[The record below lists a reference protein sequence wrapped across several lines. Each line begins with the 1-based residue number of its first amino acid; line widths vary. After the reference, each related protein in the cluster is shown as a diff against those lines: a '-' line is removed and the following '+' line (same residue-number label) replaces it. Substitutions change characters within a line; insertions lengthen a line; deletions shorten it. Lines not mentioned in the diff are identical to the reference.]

1 MASHYESRR
10 TGKSDTRV
18 SDRGAAHCEPT
29 VAHHDVAT
37 TQWLFIARDANHEL
51 GRSRLHQ
58 PGRLTAARLDLHCG
72 ALILGSVAHSVLMA
86 TDDES

>member
-1 MASHYESRR
+1 MASQYESCP
-10 TGKSDTRV
+10 TEKSYTRV
-18 SDRGAAHCEPT
+18 SDRAAAHCEPT

-51 GRSRLHQ
+51 GRSRIHQ
-58 PGRLTAARLDLHCG
+58 PGRLTAARLELHCG
-72 ALILGSVAHSVLMA
+72 ALILGSVGHSVLTA